1 MTYYEIWCAVVA
13 ESVFELLN
21 DRDRKRL
28 HAACSAV
35 TKTSEKL
42 TECNSAHNTRNALLP
57 AAGPS
62 QINYM
67 SHTGTSL
74 MPATVS
80 VSQVV
85 YTSTAPGQLTFRA
98 LNANTLSGVH
108 SDQLSIPASAS
119 ISILPS
125 QQSVSSTH
133 SLPGHLI
140 MTSASNGLGH
150 SSTSSQSVSGD
161 VHMAPTASA
170 TKVFEPFA
178 RDSVKQ
184 ARYQVYLELTRMG
197 KKGTYIIL

>member
-1 MTYYEIWCAVVA
+1 MWCAVIA

-42 TECNSAHNTRNALLP
+42 TECDSAQNTRNALLP

-62 QINYM
+62 LINYM

-80 VSQVV
+80 VSQAVS
-85 YTSTAPGQLTFRA
+85 TSTAPGQLTFRA
-98 LNANTLSGVH
+98 LNANTHSGVH

-125 QQSVSSTH
+125 QQSVSSTP
-133 SLPGHLI
+133 SLPGHVI
-140 MTSASNGLGH
+140 MTSASSGFGH
-150 SSTSSQSVSGD
+150 SSTSCQSVSGD
-161 VHMAPTASA
+161 VHMSTLAPTASV

-184 ARYQVYLELTRMG
+184 ARYQVYLELTRTG
-197 KKGTYIIL
+197 KRGTYVIL